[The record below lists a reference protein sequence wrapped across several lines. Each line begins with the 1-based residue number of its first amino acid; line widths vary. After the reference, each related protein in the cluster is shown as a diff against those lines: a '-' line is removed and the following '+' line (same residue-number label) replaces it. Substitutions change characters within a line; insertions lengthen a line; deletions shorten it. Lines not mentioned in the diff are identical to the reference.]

1 MSLLKN
7 LLIGLLSSLLA
18 VGMMIGYFE
27 VRPSLGVTLPA
38 LPTIVAPAQS
48 SQAPV
53 LPKELAAPPKDRPIT
68 LMDNEQALVDVYKR
82 VNPAVVNITSITQ
95 SNNTFTNLPDRGVGS
110 GFIIDKNGNIL
121 TNNHVVEDADRIEVT
136 LYDGTKVKGTLVGR
150 DPSVDMAVVKIDVA
164 ADKLQPVTLGDSDR
178 VQVGQIAIAIG
189 NPFGF
194 SATLTTG
201 VISALGRVMPA
212 ETGRAIRNII
222 QTDAAINPGNSG
234 GPLLN
239 SSGEVIGINTAIQS
253 PVRGSVGIGFS
264 VPINTARRFLPQ
276 IMAGG
281 VVQHPW
287 LGIVG
292 RQLSPDVAQEL
303 NVSVEQGVY
312 VEQVMPNSPADKA
325 GLRGAQ
331 SNRAQGRGTTSQ
343 ATGDIVVAVDDVQ
356 VKSTED
362 ITGYLDEKKLVGDT
376 VMLKVLRGGEQVSL
390 QATLTAWPDNLT
402 TSSTGR

>member
-18 VGMMIGYFE
+18 VGMMVGYFE
-27 VRPSLGVTLPA
+27 VRPSINMKLPP
-38 LPTIVAPAQS
+38 LPTIVPVAQS
-48 SQAPV
+48 SQV
-53 LPKELAAPPKDRPIT
+53 LPQELAAPTKDRPT
-68 LMDNEQALVDVYKR
+68 ALMDSEKTLVDVYKR
-82 VNPAVVNITSITQ
+82 VNPAVVNITSITSS
-95 SNNTFTNLPDRGVGS
+95 SNNLFGNVPERGVGS
-110 GFIIDKNGNIL
+110 GFIIDKNGDIL
-121 TNNHVVEDADRIEVT
+121 TNNHVVEDARRIEVT
-136 LYDGTKVKGTLVGR
+136 LYDGTKVKGELVGR
-150 DPSVDMAVVKIDVA
+150 DPSVDVAVVKINVS
-164 ADKLQPVTLGDSDR
+164 ADKLQPVTMGDSDSL
-178 VQVGQIAIAIG
+178 QVGQMAIAIG

-212 ETGRAIRNII
+212 ETGRVIRNII

-264 VPINTARRFLPQ
+264 LPINTARRFLPQ
-276 IMAGG
+276 VMAGG

-287 LGIVG
+287 LGIAG
-292 RQLSPDVAQEL
+292 RQLTPDDAKDL
-303 NVSVEQGVY
+303 GLSVDQGVY
-312 VEQVMPNSPADKA
+312 VEQVVPDSPADKA

-331 SNRAQGRGTTSQ
+331 ATRQQGRGTSPQ
-343 ATGDIVVAVDDVQ
+343 RTGDVVVAVDDVQ

-362 ITGYLDEKKLVGDT
+362 ITGYLDDKKTVGDT
-376 VMLKVLRGGEQVSL
+376 VTLKVQRGNEQISL
-390 QATLTAWPDNLT
+390 QATLAPWPEDM
-402 TSSTGR
+402 SSRGR